1 MSKKRVEFKLYL
13 DIEGTD
19 KDIRKV
25 IRDTVQSILIDFE
38 DYEPLIEPYQW
49 RNLLDENDLHYSSI
63 LNEDLLEA
71 DF

>member
-25 IRDTVQSILIDFE
+25 IRETVQSILFDFE

-63 LNEDLLEA
+63 LNEDLLES

>member
-1 MSKKRVEFKLYL
+1 MSKKRVEFKFYL

-19 KDIRKV
+19 RDIRKV
-25 IRDTVQSILIDFE
+25 IRDTVQSILIDVE
-38 DYEPLIEPYQW
+38 DYEPVIEPYQW

>member
-63 LNEDLLEA
+63 LNENLLEA